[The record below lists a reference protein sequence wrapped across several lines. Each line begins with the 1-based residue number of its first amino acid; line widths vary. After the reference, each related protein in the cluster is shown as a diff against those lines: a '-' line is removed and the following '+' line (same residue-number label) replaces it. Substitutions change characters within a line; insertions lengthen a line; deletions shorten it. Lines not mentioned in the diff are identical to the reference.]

1 MIEIIFGILALL
13 ALSFSFFKVKSLEKD
28 LEDLDS
34 HIQSLKQRTTEMP
47 FKIKSKINLL
57 MTLER
62 ENNSVPVP
70 VVRYEKLGKSVPS
83 FFSSDTIYSLAEDE
97 GFGLTGTCEG
107 NGDCGLCAIEILE
120 GAENINPK
128 NDIEKEILEKLD
140 YKEGIRLCC
149 QTNITGNV
157 KVNFI
162 AAKDQ

>member
-1 MIEIIFGILALL
+1 MIEIIFGILAFL
-13 ALSFSFFKVKSLEKD
+13 ALSFSFFKIKSLEKN

-34 HIQSLKQRTTEMP
+34 HIQKLKERANEMP
-47 FKIKSKINLL
+47 FKLKSKINLL

-62 ENNSVPVP
+62 KNNSQTIPIVC
-70 VVRYEKLGKSVPS
+70 YEKLGKSVPS
-83 FFSSDTIYSLAEDE
+83 FFASDTIYSLAEDE

-120 GAENINPK
+120 GVENVNPQ
-128 NDIEKEILEKLD
+128 NNIEKEILEKLD
-140 YKEGIRLCC
+140 YKDGIRLCC